1 MQAAAA
7 LTRGGPSAQDLQMA
21 AAFGF
26 TAADYAAE
34 SPFAVWPCCWDAV
47 RVFADCAGHQVFPRT
62 LTETLDLHGI
72 PAEERRAVFEDMQ
85 VMEAEILRI
94 RQEARP
100 RGH

>member
-1 MQAAAA
+1 
-7 LTRGGPSAQDLQMA
+7 
-21 AAFGF
+21 
-26 TAADYAAE
+26 
-34 SPFAVWPCCWDAV
+34 V

-62 LTETLDLHGI
+62 LTETMDLHEI

-100 RGH
+100 PSKFACRAGNSSRSPRRALLSFWISSTTVG